1 MHLKQGDPKP
11 EFRSDRLTLI
21 GYRFCPYVDRVKLVL
36 GYHKIDYDLVNI
48 SLTSKPDWFLELYPA
63 GKVPLLLEKGKQLS
77 ESDVLMRHI
86 DSVYGS
92 GVLLSHCG
100 EELFEKAKEI
110 MQTITGPTYMLL
122 SSPQISD
129 GDVAHYWEA
138 CSKLN
143 DAIKG
148 PYFAGHDLSL
158 ADLLI
163 FPHLQRFE
171 TIVGRINAK
180 T

>member
-21 GYRFCPYVDRVKLVL
+21 GYRFCPYVDRVKL
-36 GYHKIDYDLVNI
+36 
-48 SLTSKPDWFLELYPA
+48 
-63 GKVPLLLEKGKQLS
+63 
-77 ESDVLMRHI
+77 
-86 DSVYGS
+86 
-92 GVLLSHCG
+92 
-100 EELFEKAKEI
+100 
-110 MQTITGPTYMLL
+110 ITGPTYMLL

-171 TIVGRINAK
+171 TIVGRINGKDLNNIGELNGNDELRAK
-180 T
+180 WPKLTGYLDAMRKKSFVAESVASCQLIARFVNNKHQGKDDPDIE